1 MTTTPIL
8 YELLLQLK
16 KKELRQL
23 KKFLRS
29 PFVTHREDIGLM
41 YNCLAE
47 CLYKGRSL
55 PEKEALFTKV
65 YVGESFDEQKLR
77 STMSELHLFVEQYLM
92 WQSMQQEKT
101 TSLLALAG
109 FYRQRNLAKHF
120 GRTIRKVQSMQKN
133 QPLRNP
139 DFYQNLLRF
148 QTEKA
153 QFYSA
158 NKRTRNLNLQEISN
172 TMDILYLSQK
182 LRHVCTQ
189 LSHRAVFQT
198 NYELGLLQDSIDLLE
213 ESPFLEVPA
222 IALYYYCYR
231 FLTEAYSQVYFR
243 KFREAL
249 SQDQGQFP
257 KEELKD
263 LYRAAINFC
272 IRKLNEGSLEF
283 TREGWELFQ
292 EGLAAGFF
300 VENNQLS
307 RFTFDNV
314 VGFGLRLKEYS
325 AVESFIAEYQNKLD
339 QEYQQNTVLF
349 NRARLEYER
358 QNYEVA
364 LRYLQASDPNDLVNQ
379 LISKTLL
386 LKIYFELD
394 EFNLLDSHLDSFRSF
409 IRRREVSDY
418 HRQNFQ
424 NIIYYTRKIVA
435 LAPYSRPEREKLA
448 TAIQEEKVLTEKG
461 WLLGKLSKKG

>member
-1 MTTTPIL
+1 MSSTPLL
-8 YELLLQLK
+8 YELLRKLK
-16 KKELRQL
+16 KKEHREL

-29 PFVTHREDIGLM
+29 PFVTHREDISCM
-41 YNCLAE
+41 YNHLAQ
-47 CLYKGRSL
+47 CLYTGKIL
-55 PEKEALFTKV
+55 PEKEVLFELV
-65 YVGESFDEQKLR
+65 YTNEAYDDQKMR
-77 STMSELHLFVEQYLM
+77 STMSELHLFVEQYLKWHVM
-92 WQSMQQEKT
+92 RREKT
-101 TSLLALAG
+101 TNLLALAA
-109 FYRQRNLAKHF
+109 FYRQRNLPRHF
-120 GRTIRKVQSMQKN
+120 GRTIRKIQSMQEG

-148 QTEKA
+148 QTENA
-153 QFYSA
+153 QFHSA
-158 NKRTRNLNLQEISN
+158 NKRTHNLNLQEISN
-172 TMDILYLSQK
+172 TMDVLYLSQK

-198 NYELGLLQDSIDLLE
+198 DYELGLLKDSIDQLE
-213 ESPFLEVPA
+213 ESDYLKIPA

-231 FLTEAYSQVYFR
+231 FLTEAYSQLYFR

-249 SQDQGQFP
+249 IEHREQFP
-257 KEELKD
+257 NEELKD

-292 EGLAAGFF
+292 EGLTAGFF

-307 RFTFDNV
+307 RFTFDNI

-325 AVESFIAEYQNKLD
+325 AVENFIVEYQDKLD
-339 QEYQQNTVLF
+339 RAYRENTVCF
-349 NRARLEYER
+349 NLARLEYE
-358 QNYEVA
+358 QGNYEAA
-364 LRYLQASDPNDLVNQ
+364 LQQLQAANPKDLVNQ

-418 HRQNFQ
+418 HRLNFQ
-424 NIIYYTRKIVA
+424 NIIYYTRKLVA
-435 LAPYSRPEREKLA
+435 LAPYNQTEREKLA
-448 TAIQEEKVLTEKG
+448 KAIEKEAVLTERG
-461 WLLGKLSKKG
+461 WLLGKVVGG